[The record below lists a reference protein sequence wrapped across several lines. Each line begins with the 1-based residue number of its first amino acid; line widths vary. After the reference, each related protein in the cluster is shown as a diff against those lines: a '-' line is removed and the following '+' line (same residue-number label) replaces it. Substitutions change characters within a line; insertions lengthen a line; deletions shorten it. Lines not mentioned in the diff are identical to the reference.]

1 MNYFVIRPLSR
12 LTYCAYLIHPL
23 IILYQYR
30 NMEAC
35 LNIYRHTFYF
45 FNARSQV
52 AVHGSISTMA
62 WLYVGN
68 LGLSYAA
75 ALLLALV
82 FEAPFLNIQKM
93 LKL

>member
-1 MNYFVIRPLSR
+1 M
-12 LTYCAYLIHPL
+12 T
-23 IILYQYR
+23 
-30 NMEAC
+30 
-35 LNIYRHTFYF
+35 
-45 FNARSQV
+45 QV
-52 AVHGSISTMA
+52 TVHGSVSTMA
-62 WLYVGN
+62 WLYVAN

>member
-1 MNYFVIRPLSR
+1 MNIFVIRPLSR

-23 IILYQYR
+23 IILYKYR
-30 NMEAC
+30 NMEAGQ
-35 LNIYRHTFYF
+35 IYTLSL

-52 AVHGSISTMA
+52 AVHGTISTMA
-62 WLYVGN
+62 WMYVGN

-93 LKL
+93 LSL